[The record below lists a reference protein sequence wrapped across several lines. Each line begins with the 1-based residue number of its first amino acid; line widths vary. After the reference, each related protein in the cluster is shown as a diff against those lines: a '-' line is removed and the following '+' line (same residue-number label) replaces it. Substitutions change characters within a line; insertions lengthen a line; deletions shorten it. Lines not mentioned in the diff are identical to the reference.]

1 MAAQRNLLCL
11 VLATGSAWAAPPLTP
26 PAAAPGSPFMLGAP
40 RADWLPGN
48 RSYLGLNV
56 RRSAAEGCDTIT
68 LVCEE
73 RRPTQLYAGTMVGR
87 YWGAEV
93 GVLNPGRNF
102 GAETRGQGVS
112 FSLVG
117 AARLG
122 NSPVGVFGRLGTTY
136 GRPDTAI
143 MGAGPDQGFGLAWGG
158 GVSYAV
164 TPRLSA
170 TIELDSRDYRFSSG
184 AREPVRSTSLGLQWR
199 Y

>member
-1 MAAQRNLLCL
+1 
-11 VLATGSAWAAPPLTP
+11 
-26 PAAAPGSPFMLGAP
+26 MLGAP

-56 RRSAAEGCDTIT
+56 GRSGADACDTIA
-68 LVCEE
+68 LVCEQK
-73 RRPTQLYAGTMVGR
+73 RPTQLYAGTMIGR
-87 YWGAEV
+87 YWGTEV

-102 GAETRGQGVS
+102 GAENRARGVS

-136 GRPDTAI
+136 GRPDTAT
-143 MGAGPDQGFGLAWGG
+143 MGAGPEQGFGLAWGG
-158 GVSYAV
+158 GVSYAI

-170 TIELDSRDYRFSSG
+170 TIEMDSRDYRFSSG
-184 AREPVRSTSLGLQWR
+184 ARDPVRSTSLGLQWR

>member
-1 MAAQRNLLCL
+1 MAALRTFLCL
-11 VLATGSAWAAPPLTP
+11 VSIIGSAWAASALAQP
-26 PAAAPGSPFMLGAP
+26 AAPGSPLMQGAP

-56 RRSAAEGCDTIT
+56 GRSAADGCDTIT
-68 LVCEE
+68 LVCEQ
-73 RRPTQLYAGTMVGR
+73 RRPMQLYAGTMVGR

-93 GVLNPGRNF
+93 GYLNPGRNF
-102 GAETRGQGVS
+102 GTESRARGVS

-122 NSPVGVFGRLGTTY
+122 NAPVGVFGRLGTKY
-136 GRPDTAI
+136 GRPDTAM
-143 MGAGPDQGFGLAWGG
+143 MGAAPEQGFGVSWGG
-158 GVSYAV
+158 GVSYEI

-170 TIELDSRDYRFSSG
+170 TFEMDSRDLRFAGST
-184 AREPVRSTSLGLQWR
+184 RDPVRSTSLGLQWR